1 MDYEETDTKIF
12 KLNQEGKEFILS
24 ISIFRDCVRLSCQD
38 SIGKEGNFYETD
50 FSLSDLSAINRYF
63 IIMSSIREAQR
74 ELIKAIEKQQVGV
87 EYNINLVKIIFYM
100 TIGTDNVNI
109 KLPLTKRDNIYKKI
123 KTPEEQEPFSGRIQL
138 KNRGNYPQDE
148 ERIKVLEKDNSK
160 LKVSQNSLIADVQ
173 NLLEI
178 TEKLI
183 KDSNLLYEENAKL
196 NMRLQKIQK
205 ENFERNLEVEV
216 LKDEEQV
223 LNDENIKLKNY
234 NADLEKM
241 LNQKK
246 EILRRDFQ
254 ESKQKHAYNGEI
266 DYGNGPKAISS
277 RYDEA
282 QIKTYIPGAT
292 AKPMLEAYDE
302 GVLNRTKPPF
312 YYTDRRT
319 TQIPNHPNN
328 ERLNYTDINI
338 NNNNQMKNSFK
349 TNDFNSNNLSYNT
362 YNKTL
367 DTNNI
372 YANDSDRDPQDN
384 YSKKRKPKKLARY
397 ERISEKTNDFEDEDN
412 NIFIQNRNVFIN
424 NEYNQNSQSNIEQSQ
439 EGESEVRD
447 SDSYPSNYHK
457 KKRKIERQ
465 TEFEDDD
472 EINYLDSDII
482 QSSTEEEMLL
492 NKINKHGK
500 QIQMNLIYKATIDT
514 DRAEIFHQKCD
525 RAQRTLV
532 VIETINNRRFGGYT
546 TQSWAGDGID
556 KDDDEAFVFSLD
568 KLQIYNIISGQPAI
582 GCYPKYGPVFLGCQI
597 KVNDNFFVKGGTTYR
612 KNTNYAINSD
622 FELNDGIKFF
632 GIKDIEVFEV
642 NLI

>member
-1 MDYEETDTKIF
+1 
-12 KLNQEGKEFILS
+12 
-24 ISIFRDCVRLSCQD
+24 
-38 SIGKEGNFYETD
+38 
-50 FSLSDLSAINRYF
+50 
-63 IIMSSIREAQR
+63 
-74 ELIKAIEKQQVGV
+74 
-87 EYNINLVKIIFYM
+87 
-100 TIGTDNVNI
+100 
-109 KLPLTKRDNIYKKI
+109 
-123 KTPEEQEPFSGRIQL
+123 
-138 KNRGNYPQDE
+138 
-148 ERIKVLEKDNSK
+148 
-160 LKVSQNSLIADVQ
+160 
-173 NLLEI
+173 
-178 TEKLI
+178 
-183 KDSNLLYEENAKL
+183 
-196 NMRLQKIQK
+196 
-205 ENFERNLEVEV
+205 
-216 LKDEEQV
+216 
-223 LNDENIKLKNY
+223 
-234 NADLEKM
+234 
-241 LNQKK
+241 
-246 EILRRDFQ
+246 
-254 ESKQKHAYNGEI
+254 
-266 DYGNGPKAISS
+266 
-277 RYDEA
+277 
-282 QIKTYIPGAT
+282 
-292 AKPMLEAYDE
+292 
-302 GVLNRTKPPF
+302 
-312 YYTDRRT
+312 
-319 TQIPNHPNN
+319 
-328 ERLNYTDINI
+328 
-338 NNNNQMKNSFK
+338 MKNSFK

-447 SDSYPSNYHK
+447 SDLYPSNYHK

-612 KNTNYAINSD
+612 KNTNYTINSD

-632 GIKDIEVFEV
+632 GIKDIEVFGV